1 MTKQKTYAAIR
12 AELDEVIERF
22 ERSAHTDVDELLKD
36 YEKGKTLLAELE
48 AMLDS
53 AELKIKKATDLA

>member
-12 AELDEVIERF
+12 AELDEIIERF